1 MADSKDAILENMYDN
16 EKAFSSAI
24 FQQAVNV
31 NRAILLTGGGEGM
44 VRNIFLGD
52 GLACNFYCRDLCL
65 HISCCGLR
73 ISAYFLLWACPAF
86 EFPATFIRAIIP
98 ATL

>member
-31 NRAILLTGGGEGM
+31 NRAIFLTGGGEGM

-52 GLACNFYCRDLCL
+52 GFRKFEKIRSVSKNSDFA
-65 HISCCGLR
+65 
-73 ISAYFLLWACPAF
+73 ISANSELAKSLQN
-86 EFPATFIRAIIP
+86 
-98 ATL
+98 LQ